1 MAVAV
6 RVFPLAIL
14 VLVGCALVPATTPG
28 TSPIATSSVTPTPMS
43 TTAVTPMPLAT
54 ATATSTATFS
64 PSPSPTR
71 EPSVPATIEPVLH
84 ELPYG
89 LSEIPTGGGGETYVK
104 EPESR
109 SGSLDIGV
117 PVEFRLDH
125 CGLGSPVDIDGSL
138 WDPKFGHDGHGAPI
152 EGKDDVAAELIQE
165 NRVTFTLVESD
176 VAEMTFQEGLVV
188 TLWRHDGS
196 RRYHPCM

>member
-1 MAVAV
+1 M
-6 RVFPLAIL
+6 LY
-14 VLVGCALVPATTPG
+14 
-28 TSPIATSSVTPTPMS
+28 
-43 TTAVTPMPLAT
+43 
-54 ATATSTATFS
+54 
-64 PSPSPTR
+64 
-71 EPSVPATIEPVLH
+71 

-89 LSEIPTGGGGETYVK
+89 LSEIPTGGGGKTYAIG
-104 EPESR
+104 PESR

-138 WDPKFGHDGHGAPI
+138 WDPKFGHDGHGEPI
-152 EGKDDVAAELIQE
+152 NEGDEAVPIHNER
-165 NRVTFTLVESD
+165 RVTFTLLESD